1 MWNLVYSLA
10 LATPSPPPPPGKCLE
25 HGGWGGPGL
34 EGEEREGEQ
43 TGRYLEARDQA
54 GAWRE
59 KLHCLPPPIF
69 SLRFTLL
76 TVTLATAPQ
85 TEEAVTMATCSG
97 ASYQLPP
104 SPPRITSPTCNP

>member
-59 KLHCLPPPIF
+59 KLHCLPPPHLF
-69 SLRFTLL
+69 SSF
-76 TVTLATAPQ
+76 
-85 TEEAVTMATCSG
+85 
-97 ASYQLPP
+97 YP
-104 SPPRITSPTCNP
+104 SNSNPGNSSPD